1 MSVANSQTD
10 IEFYICKDFKA
21 HGLLYITLKVI

>member
-10 IEFYICKDFKA
+10 TEFYIFKDFKV
-21 HGLLYITLKVI
+21 HGLFYITLKVI